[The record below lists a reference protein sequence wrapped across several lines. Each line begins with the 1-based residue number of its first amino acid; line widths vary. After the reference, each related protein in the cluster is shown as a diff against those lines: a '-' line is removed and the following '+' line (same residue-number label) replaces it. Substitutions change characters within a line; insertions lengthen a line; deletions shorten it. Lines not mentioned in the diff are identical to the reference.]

1 MFQQHDCTPSNTV
14 PRNNLVPGLIST
26 QLPAKLSKITPK
38 FANYLFEGKSSTGS
52 ASRAKHFVASSRF
65 NQPLENYRNWQ
76 VVCETLRLIEEA
88 SEREIT
94 RNYHCNAAWEKNWR
108 TLLKLYIIF
117 NNNFVKIGRP
127 STLSWKFRGNS
138 SWSVKA
144 INRDWRVIHC
154 MYRGLIKIC
163 KERRDR

>member
-1 MFQQHDCTPSNTV
+1 MNFHVRYINFCAYWRMKSLFARLLNIIPSFVHVDNGNGIISKRKRMFLQHDCTPSNTV

-38 FANYLFEGKSSTGS
+38 FANYLFQGKSSTGS

-88 SEREIT
+88 SERKIT
-94 RNYHCNAAWEKNWR
+94 RIIIAM
-108 TLLKLYIIF
+108 LL
-117 NNNFVKIGRP
+117 
-127 STLSWKFRGNS
+127 
-138 SWSVKA
+138 
-144 INRDWRVIHC
+144 
-154 MYRGLIKIC
+154 
-163 KERRDR
+163 ERRIEEHFSNCI

>member
-1 MFQQHDCTPSNTV
+1 MFLQHDCTPSNTV

-26 QLPAKLSKITPK
+26 QLLAKLSKITPK
-38 FANYLFEGKSSTGS
+38 FANYLFQGKSSTGS

-94 RNYHCNAAWEKNWR
+94 RIIIATKDPLKN
-108 TLLKLYIIF
+108 I
-117 NNNFVKIGRP
+117 
-127 STLSWKFRGNS
+127 
-138 SWSVKA
+138 A
-144 INRDWRVIHC
+144 
-154 MYRGLIKIC
+154 
-163 KERRDR
+163 